1 MAENYRFFIK
11 MDGAIIQSCNFG
23 KSRAKP
29 TKKMIS
35 DFFGKVAETEDTYKE
50 SIEVDK
56 ISPFKTDSSNNQ
68 TID

>member
-1 MAENYRFFIK
+1 
-11 MDGAIIQSCNFG
+11 
-23 KSRAKP
+23 
-29 TKKMIS
+29 MIS